1 MTREENFDLLRQ
13 NSCVIWLQRD
23 IEKLPTCGRPLSTG
37 ADLNEMYRVR
47 RPMYQAVSDYTA
59 DNNGT
64 VDETVESIIKA
75 TGARANP

>member
-1 MTREENFDLLRQ
+1 MTCCARIHASYGSSATSQ
-13 NSCVIWLQRD
+13 
-23 IEKLPTCGRPLSTG
+23 KLPTCGRPLSTG

-47 RPMYQAVSDYTA
+47 RPMYQAVSDYAA